1 MKVEYNYVEFEKP
14 IVILYESPHL
24 SKELRDIVSKY
35 NFIETV
41 FTKNNRLGLDV
52 NQNKNGFVVYK
63 HGKRI
68 DHVSS
73 VKSLDKFLKRISFKN
88 KINVILNIACCN
100 RKKQTPFRISRK
112 IHPSQTNDSPTFE
125 KMVVENTTTVSS
137 SSDDEYSDND
147 DNNTTINKQDSVT
160 LSDYTTDLS
169 REEEQ
174 LRYLSSSFEYVYKK

>member
-1 MKVEYNYVEFEKP
+1 MKVKYNYVEFEKP
-14 IVILYESPHL
+14 IVILYEKFHL

-63 HGKRI
+63 YGKRI

-73 VKSLDKFLKRISFKN
+73 VKSLDKFLKRIFFKN

-112 IHPSQTNDSPTFE
+112 IDPSQTNDSSTFE
-125 KMVVENTTTVSS
+125 KMGIEDTTTVSS
-137 SSDDEYSDND
+137 SSDNKYSDND
-147 DNNTTINKQDSVT
+147 ANNKSKKESDT
-160 LSDYTTDLS
+160 LSSYTTELS
-169 REEEQ
+169 QDEEQ
-174 LRYLSSSFEYVYKK
+174 LRYLSSSFEYVYKNE